1 MMTTNK
7 VAVLTAAG
15 SGMGADAARRL
26 ARDGYKI
33 AVLSS
38 SGKGAA
44 LAEELGGIGVT
55 GSNLEASDLA
65 KLVDLTVER
74 WGRIDAVVNSAAHGP
89 KGNITDISDDE
100 WRHGMDVYFLNVV
113 RMTRLVIPHMLR
125 QGGGAIVNISSYGA
139 AEPAALFPTSSV
151 MRAALRNYTKI
162 FSQTYAPRNVRM
174 NNVLPGF
181 IASMEMDADWMQ
193 GIAMNRF
200 GEMQEVSALISFLVS
215 ESAAYITG
223 QDILIDGGLT
233 KGT

>member
-1 MMTTNK
+1 MTTNK
-7 VAVLTAAG
+7 IAVLTAAG

-38 SGKGAA
+38 SGRGAA

-55 GSNLEASDLA
+55 GSNLETSDLA

-89 KGNITDISDDE
+89 KGNITDISDDD

-139 AEPAALFPTSSV
+139 TEPAALFPTSSV